1 MSADFASF
9 SAAFTRL
16 HRALGALEP
25 LAAAAGVAP
34 PAGQEWFD
42 LLRNKL
48 LPQLDLP
55 PLLVVAI
62 VGGTNIGKS
71 VIFNLL
77 AGEVASAS
85 SPLAA
90 GTKHPVCLCRRGT
103 GRSGAARAA
112 VRAVRA
118 AAPGTRPTI
127 RSRIRR
133 RTACFGDLARPCRR
147 GCCCS
152 TRPTSIPT

>member
-1 MSADFASF
+1 M
-9 SAAFTRL
+9 
-16 HRALGALEP
+16 EP
-25 LAAAAGVAP
+25 QAAAAGVAP

-71 VIFNLL
+71 VIFNHL
-77 AGEVASAS
+77 AGEVASAA

-90 GTKHPVCLCRRGT
+90 GTKHPVCLVPPEL
-103 GRSGAARAA
+103 ADPALLAAA
-112 VRAVRA
+112 VRAVPSARLA
-118 AAPGTRPTI
+118 IGR
-127 RSRIRR
+127 RS
-133 RTACFGDLARPCRR
+133 A
-147 GCCCS
+147 
-152 TRPTSIPT
+152 